1 MSSRKEQPLEKKRE
15 ISLDDVVS
23 IDARVKTLGVKR
35 DKQIR
40 GGKEKQN
47 KLESD
52 LRQVGLLQPKEDV
65 TSGTAPKTQSDQE
78 VQTLF
83 ETMEDIDDMIDM
95 FATGVTDNAEN
106 SWIVTWVS
114 INRLM
119 EKLGYLNSSIAD
131 EFYATANTHLF
142 YSELLFHIDDDTVIT
157 PAAFSALP
165 ELYTKSVG
173 NDWDTLKP
181 GEKFENE
188 WGAIERG
195 ASGFTVQALTDEFNR
210 VKDENVKNVMDYIE
224 KIKGAVAQTK
234 ATFQQRGAVAGTGAA
249 ATMVGGAAKGALGS
263 ALKGIWSG
271 VKSIGPADFINLAML
286 FMREWTKSAPAD
298 DSTMAGQ
305 FNQYTEAYDALVEKA
320 RSSKIVEKVNVFS
333 RVNEVFG
340 VLPFKVPTFQSPTGL
355 GPSKDID
362 DTDPMVFIAG
372 AQGQVDSI
380 NVWTRTRNARTPIK
394 ADSKYQFVRGMW
406 MAVKLALPGNVAAEL
421 AVIIFN
427 LILRAVGA
435 VATLSKDRID
445 VWMKRN
451 GSHIRSA
458 RIAVL
463 NTYFK
468 KVRASKKAID
478 DYGDD
483 IETDT
488 ILANNGRMDQ
498 FVRANLK
505 NLETGAATY
514 NKAWVYALKDHA
526 SNMETWTNVFSQ
538 WFDNSWTRYVVAEGI
553 RGASALARIATAGGY
568 VNSKYA
574 ALATGGVEAAAFA
587 YWRYNASKYI
597 QAMNKALDKTTD
609 IKDSLQYSIAPNMY
623 KELMQEVEN
632 RVAEVE
638 QRQPKNITDRWSLG
652 SAWERANKTPIPLS
666 AEEQR
671 EKDEMEMREFERDGI
686 LLPNDN
692 GAMEVD

>member
-23 IDARVKTLGVKR
+23 IDARLKTLQGKL
-35 DKQIR
+35 DKQSR
-40 GGKEKQN
+40 GGKEKQK
-47 KLESD
+47 KLESE

-65 TSGTAPKTQSDQE
+65 KAGTAPRTQSDQE

-83 ETMEDIDDMIDM
+83 ETMEDIDGMIDM

-157 PAAFSALP
+157 PAAFSAFPGLH
-165 ELYTKSVG
+165 TKSVG
-173 NDWDTLKP
+173 NDWETLKP

-188 WGAIERG
+188 WDAKK
-195 ASGFTVQALTDEFNR
+195 ALNEEFNR
-210 VKDENVKNVMDYIE
+210 VKDENVNNVMDYIE

-234 ATFQQRGAVAGTGAA
+234 ATFQQRGAVAGAGAA

-263 ALKGIWSG
+263 ALKRIWSG
-271 VKSIGPADFINLAML
+271 VKSIGPADFVNLAML
-286 FMREWTKSAPAD
+286 FMREWTKSAPAN

-320 RSSKIVEKVNVFS
+320 RSSKIVERVNVFS
-333 RVNEVFG
+333 RVNYVFE

-355 GPSKDID
+355 GTSKDID
-362 DTDPMVFIAG
+362 DTNPMLFIAG
-372 AQGQVDSI
+372 ARGQVDAI
-380 NVWTRTRNARTPIK
+380 NAWTRTRNARTPI
-394 ADSKYQFVRGMW
+394 ASDSKYQFVRGMW

-421 AVIIFN
+421 TVIIFN

-435 VATLSKDRID
+435 LATLSKDRID

-451 GSHIRSA
+451 GSHLKTA

-478 DYGDD
+478 DYGDC

-498 FVRANLK
+498 FVRANLTR
-505 NLETGAATY
+505 LETGAATY
-514 NKAWVYALKDHA
+514 NKAWAYAVKDHA
-526 SNMETWTNVFSQ
+526 SNMETWTNVFSR
-538 WFDNSWTRYVVAEGI
+538 WFDNSWTRYVVTEGM
-553 RGASALARIATAGGY
+553 RGASALARIRTAGGY

-574 ALATGGVEAAAFA
+574 ALATGVVEAAAFA

-597 QAMNKALDKTTD
+597 QAMNKAIDMTTR
-609 IKDSLQYSIAPNMY
+609 IKDSLSNSIAPNMY

-632 RVAEVE
+632 CVAEVE
-638 QRQPKNITDRWSLG
+638 QRQPKDITDKWNLI
-652 SAWERANKTPIPLS
+652 SAWEKANKTPIPLS

-671 EKDEMEMREFERDGI
+671 EKDEMELREFERDGI

-692 GAMEVD
+692 GEVGGGMVVD